1 MLLLVWGSWSHFD
14 RAFDWN
20 APFLV
25 ETVQLILD
33 SQSGLKNISS
43 NRICY
48 FMSAAF
54 IAELWLC
61 PALIFGL
68 SKPIGV
74 PLVRDAATQAAAE
87 ADNLIS
93 KG

>member
-1 MLLLVWGSWSHFD
+1 MF
-14 RAFDWN
+14 A
-20 APFLV
+20 
-25 ETVQLILD
+25 T
-33 SQSGLKNISS
+33 
-43 NRICY
+43 
-48 FMSAAF
+48 F
-54 IAELWLC
+54 ITELWLC
-61 PALIFGL
+61 LALIFNL